1 MENKKLN
8 VFTLILVIFMCVFT
22 IFISTQ
28 NVSGTGKDGQNG
40 NDLTLLSIYQEYK
53 KEMNYTGSF
62 SDFIDDY
69 IGEKLTFNDETTQA
83 QISAG
88 LALCSTVDI
97 CYSYYM
103 DAYYLLGNEST
114 ATFGNQKKDIYFVTR
129 SSQPLMSV
137 SAGSGV
143 IYKMETSGTT
153 KTAYIITNYHVAYVE
168 AYSNDPNYNIFYN
181 QYTGEYISSSSTI
194 YQYGGFYNYIIED
207 EITEAPTSTHF
218 LDSYNIYLNGY
229 QSKDNAL
236 SATFVGGSSEND
248 IAVLKIE
255 YDSASDPNNNN
266 KLIFNGNYI
275 SAEIGDS
282 DDLHELDYVIPVGNP
297 LIPNT
302 NDIDMSKITTY
313 REYIDAIEDAYINSL
328 CLTTTGGRVSSTT
341 CEMPFT
347 SIVDSD
353 KINNMRLVQVD
364 AAINPGNSGGGL
376 YDLNGKLVGIVNGKV
391 VDTNYDNVGFAI
403 PINIASR
410 IADQIITQCD
420 NKTTSTIHRLT
431 TEELGI
437 TLKEVAGEVNKPT
450 FNVVWNY
457 VYDIVVENDPSILSA
472 AYNKL
477 KAGDI
482 IKSVKFAGEIEAHN
496 ITRDYQLDD
505 LLLLAKYPTG
515 SEVSTTITLKIVRD
529 GTEQEVALT
538 LSASDFVEVI

>member
-8 VFTLILVIFMCVFT
+8 IFTLIMVIVMCMFT
-22 IFISTQ
+22 IFVSTK
-28 NVSGTGKDGQNG
+28 NVSSGKSGKNG

-53 KEMNYTGSF
+53 DETNYTGTF

-69 IGEKLTFNDETTQA
+69 IGEKLTFDDETTQA

-88 LALCSTVDI
+88 IALCSTVDI

-103 DAYYLLGNEST
+103 DKYYLVGSETT
-114 ATFGNQKKDIYFVTR
+114 AKFEDGSKKDVYFVSQ

-137 SAGSGV
+137 AAGSGV
-143 IYKMETSGTT
+143 IYKMETAGTT
-153 KTAYIITNYHVAYVE
+153 KTAYIITNYHVVYVE
-168 AYSNDPNYNIFYN
+168 AYSNDDDYNIYYN
-181 QYTGEYISSSSTI
+181 QYTGEYFSSNNSI

-207 EITEAPTSTHF
+207 EISEAPISTHF

-255 YDSASDPNNNN
+255 YDSAEDPINNNR
-266 KLIFNGNYI
+266 LIFNGNYI
-275 SAEIGDS
+275 AAQIGDS
-282 DDLHELDYVIPVGNP
+282 DDIHELDYVIPVGNP

-313 REYIDAIEDAYINSL
+313 KEYITAIEDAYINSL
-328 CLTTTGGRVSSTT
+328 CLTTTGGRVSSIT

-347 SIVDSD
+347 SIIDAD
-353 KINNMRLVQVD
+353 QINNMRLIQVD

-376 YDLNGKLVGIVNGKV
+376 YDLNGKLVGIVNGKI
-391 VDTNYDNVGFAI
+391 VDSNYDNVGFAI

-431 TEELGI
+431 AKSLGI
-437 TLKEVAGEVNKPT
+437 KLKEVASETNKPT

-457 VYDIVVENDPSILSA
+457 AYDIVVDSDPSILSVT
-472 AYNKL
+472 YNKL
-477 KAGDI
+477 QEGDI
-482 IKSVKFAGEIEAHN
+482 IKSIKFEGEISAHN

-505 LLLLAKYPTG
+505 LLLLAKYPTS
-515 SEVSTTITLKIVRD
+515 SETTTVTLTIVRE
-529 GTEQEVALT
+529 GTEKEVT
-538 LSASDFVEVI
+538 LSLSSSDFVEVI